1 MLIKNLYAKDNEKIF
16 IICDI
21 INIMKSKRKV
31 INHLKKNKKVFA
43 VYIFLR
49 FLVIIMMVFNFIS
62 GNYENVYFCFL
73 SLILFLVPSL
83 MEMKLSINFP
93 DTLEIIVLLFI
104 FASQILGEIY
114 SFYHL
119 IPFWDSILH
128 TINGFVCAGL
138 GFSMIDVLNQSDKF
152 HIQLTPLFVAIVGF
166 CFSMTIGIFW
176 EFFEY
181 GNDVLTNSDMQKD
194 IIVTKINSSNLNE
207 SITDINKTLIETKD
221 GVYIIDNGYLDIGL
235 IDTMDD
241 LLVNF
246 IGAIIFCTIGYFY
259 VKKRGE
265 GTLVKKFIIEYVPKK

>member
-1 MLIKNLYAKDNEKIF
+1 
-16 IICDI
+16 
-21 INIMKSKRKV
+21 MKSKRKV